1 MRVFAIT
8 SILANIVASAGVLG
22 AAVEVNVE
30 RSVSNVQAVAIG
42 DHTITI
48 TTVPVMPARLA
59 KFPAAKTRNRS
70 SPPQTSL
77 TKRVVGN
84 GCEVGCGGNDFCS
97 NDLSLSPDPPLL
109 ADCQSLKAALDQLAL
124 SEVTNTF
131 PCNFPN
137 SPSCPNF
144 TVPPGFEQIYS
155 LGTCAVGLI
164 NFNPVGGP
172 DVAFCHYLMA
182 GTLLSLFTSCITN
195 LGFTGS
201 ICFSNSN
208 NLGVNWG
215 LEVRHV

>member
-1 MRVFAIT
+1 MRICVIATIIA
-8 SILANIVASAGVLG
+8 SIVASSGVLS
-22 AAVEVNVE
+22 AAVEE
-30 RSVSNVQAVAIG
+30 RLVPSVQAVTIG
-42 DHTITI
+42 EHTVTI
-48 TTVPVMPARLA
+48 TTLAVSPERLA
-59 KFPAAKTRNRS
+59 KFPSTNAGDH
-70 SPPQTSL
+70 SPTPKTSL

-84 GCEVGCGGNDFCS
+84 GCEVGCGGNNFCS

-109 ADCQSLKAALDQLAL
+109 ADCQSLKAALEQLAL
-124 SEVTNTF
+124 SEITNTF

-137 SPSCPNF
+137 SPTCPNF
-144 TVPPGFEQIYS
+144 TVPPGFEQVYS

-164 NFNPVGGP
+164 NFNAPGGP

-182 GTLLSLFTSCITN
+182 GSLLSLYSTCITN

>member
-1 MRVFAIT
+1 MRIFAIT
-8 SILANIVASAGVLG
+8 SILASIVASAGVLG
-22 AAVEVNVE
+22 VAVEANVE
-30 RSVSNVQAVAIG
+30 RSVSNVQAVTIG
-42 DHTITI
+42 DYTITI
-48 TTVPVMPARLA
+48 TTVPVTPARLA

-84 GCEVGCGGNDFCS
+84 GCEVGCGGNG
-97 NDLSLSPDPPLL
+97 
-109 ADCQSLKAALDQLAL
+109 
-124 SEVTNTF
+124 
-131 PCNFPN
+131 
-137 SPSCPNF
+137 PNF